1 MDTEKT
7 IQFLLEQQAAFEAR
21 FGRFERSLEEIREIQ
36 RSTERLIN
44 LFAQAGSGQI
54 ELHRQRLDAIERR
67 QDEDRERFNAFLE
80 RFDAYL
86 RGRQGDGH
94 GSFRGD

>member
-1 MDTEKT
+1 MDVERT

-21 FGRFERSLEEIREIQ
+21 FGRFERSLEEIRDLQ
-36 RSTERLIN
+36 RATERLVN
-44 LFAQAGSGQI
+44 LFAKAGAEQI
-54 ELHRQRLDAIERR
+54 ELHRQRLDVLERR
-67 QDEDRERFNAFLE
+67 QVEDRERFNTFLE

-94 GSFRGD
+94 GGRAGD